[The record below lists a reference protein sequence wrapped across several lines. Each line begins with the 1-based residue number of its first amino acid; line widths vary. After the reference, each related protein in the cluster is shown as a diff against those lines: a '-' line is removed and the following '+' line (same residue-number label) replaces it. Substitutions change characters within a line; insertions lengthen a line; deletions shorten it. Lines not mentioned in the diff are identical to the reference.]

1 MIGESVYHKIKST
14 IENKTVRETAE
25 IAEVSPN
32 TVQKYAKMSLE
43 EANTFFPNSKRYS
56 QFDIA
61 LKETEELLSAHPQ
74 MKAPKVLRKIQ
85 CKYPEISCK
94 ERALRN
100 YIKPIREKYKNS
112 KIRYYHP
119 VIENKEKCQVQVDP
133 GEFTVKQDKFGK
145 KFKVYFVVFIF
156 SYSRMMFVSY
166 QERPYKTEDFI
177 KAHLEAFQYFGGI
190 AKEFVYDQT
199 KLVVIQE
206 KYREV
211 WFNKRFHQFST
222 KHEFLPVVC
231 EGYDPESKGKVE
243 RAVQYVK
250 NDFLYGDYFS
260 NIESVR
266 KCGIEWLNEVSNIRI
281 HSTTGKK
288 PLEMFNEEKPF
299 LRTDYHFKNDEN
311 FRNVDKVGLISYK
324 GNKYTVP
331 HEFQRKSV
339 VVVKNSEKLEI
350 YNAENKQKIASHSI
364 CLSKNAVITNTNH
377 YRNIR
382 KNIEELTQE
391 TLDSM
396 RSINFGT
403 DLIFKLK
410 KDNPKIVRDQLYG
423 IQKLLTKFT
432 SSIWNEILPN
442 LLELPILRC
451 SIIEENL
458 LVKKRKNEVESCLKK
473 TSKNTASKTEKST
486 LCRSLTEYNKK
497 VKNAE

>member
-14 IENKTVRETAE
+14 IENKTVRETAK

-61 LKETEELLSAHPQ
+61 LKEIEELLSAHPQ

-199 KLVVIQE
+199 KLVDWRGNVDAIVLLAKALNINASNVI
-206 KYREV
+206 V
-211 WFNKRFHQFST
+211 
-222 KHEFLPVVC
+222 
-231 EGYDPESKGKVE
+231 YDWE
-243 RAVQYVK
+243 
-250 NDFLYGDYFS
+250 D
-260 NIESVR
+260 
-266 KCGIEWLNEVSNIRI
+266 
-281 HSTTGKK
+281 K
-288 PLEMFNEEKPF
+288 PLDVTLVIGKDWADLE
-299 LRTDYHFKNDEN
+299 R
-311 FRNVDKVGLISYK
+311 LI
-324 GNKYTVP
+324 
-331 HEFQRKSV
+331 
-339 VVVKNSEKLEI
+339 
-350 YNAENKQKIASHSI
+350 
-364 CLSKNAVITNTNH
+364 
-377 YRNIR
+377 
-382 KNIEELTQE
+382 
-391 TLDSM
+391 LD
-396 RSINFGT
+396 
-403 DLIFKLK
+403 
-410 KDNPKIVRDQLYG
+410 
-423 IQKLLTKFT
+423 
-432 SSIWNEILPN
+432 N
-442 LLELPILRC
+442 L
-451 SIIEENL
+451 
-458 LVKKRKNEVESCLKK
+458 
-473 TSKNTASKTEKST
+473 
-486 LCRSLTEYNKK
+486 
-497 VKNAE
+497 

>member
-1 MIGESVYHKIKST
+1 MLNNLKLTLKHIRCYHSANELEHIVENAQNNELSYMEFLDNLFKI
-14 IENKTVRETAE
+14 
-25 IAEVSPN
+25 EVKN
-32 TVQKYAKMSLE
+32 
-43 EANTFFPNSKRYS
+43 
-56 QFDIA
+56 
-61 LKETEELLSAHPQ
+61 
-74 MKAPKVLRKIQ
+74 
-85 CKYPEISCK
+85 
-94 ERALRN
+94 
-100 YIKPIREKYKNS
+100 REKNCTKKHL
-112 KIRYYHP
+112 KIAGFPSIKTFDEFDFRFQTS
-119 VIENKEKCQVQVDP
+119 ITKRKCQVQVDS
-133 GEFTVKQDKFGK
+133 GEFTVKQDEFGN

-166 QERPYKTEDFI
+166 QERPYKTDDFI

-281 HSTTGKK
+281 HSTTGRK

-311 FRNVDKVGLISYK
+311 FRNVDKVG
-324 GNKYTVP
+324 
-331 HEFQRKSV
+331 
-339 VVVKNSEKLEI
+339 
-350 YNAENKQKIASHSI
+350 
-364 CLSKNAVITNTNH
+364 
-377 YRNIR
+377 RNLR

-391 TLDSM
+391 TIDSM
-396 RSINFGT
+396 KNINFDT

-423 IQKLLTKFT
+423 VQKLLTKFT
-432 SSIWNEILPN
+432 PSIWNEILPD

-451 SIIEENL
+451 SIIEKNL

-473 TSKNTASKTEKST
+473 TSKNTTSKTEKST
-486 LCRSLTEYNKK
+486 LCRSLKEYDKK